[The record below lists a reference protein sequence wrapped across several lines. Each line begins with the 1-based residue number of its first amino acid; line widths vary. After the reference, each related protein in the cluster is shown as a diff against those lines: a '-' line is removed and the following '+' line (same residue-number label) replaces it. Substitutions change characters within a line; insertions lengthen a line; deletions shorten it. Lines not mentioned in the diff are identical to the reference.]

1 MKYSREN
8 PSGKYLQLIRFYN
21 EMHEKG
27 YLKTTGKIGNF
38 DGQMVPFFAKII
50 KKIIIQYKCKS
61 LLDYGCGKAKYY
73 FNNFRV
79 KNEKFPNLK
88 DYWKVKTKLYDP
100 GLKQFNKFTSKKFD
114 ISICIDVLEHCP
126 LDDID
131 WILEDF
137 ISKSRKVVFV
147 NIACSYAIALLPNGQ
162 NAHVTVRPP
171 KWWERKLFEL
181 SNKYKDL
188 SIIGSCSYL
197 DQQKKTRFYGI
208 NINDNLTN
216 YLE

>member
-1 MKYSREN
+1 M
-8 PSGKYLQLIRFYN
+8 
-21 EMHEKG
+21 
-27 YLKTTGKIGNF
+27 
-38 DGQMVPFFAKII
+38 
-50 KKIIIQYKCKS
+50 
-61 LLDYGCGKAKYY
+61 
-73 FNNFRV
+73 

-126 LDDID
+126 LEDID

-171 KWWERKLFEL
+171 KWWEKKLFEL
-181 SNKYKDL
+181 SIKYKDL

-197 DQQKKTRFYGI
+197 DKQKQTRFYGI
-208 NINDNLTN
+208 NINDNLAN
-216 YLE
+216 YL